1 MPLEWYVALRF
12 LREGRAQSSLIV
24 SGVAVGISVIV
35 FLTALISGLQ
45 SSLIEKTLGTQPH
58 VVVRPPDEAVR
69 PLRTEGDARLL
80 RIVERPAQ
88 RVQSIDEWPKVLSQI
103 EAIPGVKTAS
113 PMVTGSAFAIRGTTS
128 RSVALMGVEGERFT
142 EVIPVDRHLVRGEYR
157 IGGGDAL
164 IGTELADD
172 LGVDVGSRIRVST
185 AGGRNQVLTVRG
197 IFDLGNRDVNQRWVL
212 STIRS
217 AQTLLDLVG
226 GVSTIELTVTE
237 IFDAEAV
244 ARAIEARTGL
254 TAESWTERNSQ
265 LLTALSSQSASS
277 TTIKVFIILA
287 VAMGIA
293 SVLIVSVV
301 QRSKQVG
308 ILRAMGMSRRSVLKV
323 FLYQGLVV
331 GLGGAAA
338 GCLLG
343 SAIALVFARLA
354 TSPDG
359 SPLFPVTLDAE
370 LYLVATIIAA
380 ATGVLSAVLP
390 ARRAARLDPAAAIRQ

>member
-12 LREGRAQSSLIV
+12 LREGRAQSILII
-24 SGVAVGISVIV
+24 SGVAVGIAVIV

-45 SSLIEKTLGTQPH
+45 SSLIEKTLGTQPQ
-58 VVVRPPDEAVR
+58 VIVRPPDEAVR
-69 PLRTEGDARLL
+69 PLRAADDGQVL
-80 RIVERPAQ
+80 RIIERPAQ
-88 RVQSIDEWPKVLSQI
+88 RVQSIDEWPRVLGQI
-103 EAIPGVKTAS
+103 EATPGVRAAS

-128 RSVALMGVEGERFT
+128 RAVALMGVSQERYAR
-142 EVIPVDRHLVRGEYR
+142 VIPVDQHIVRGAYR
-157 IGGGDAL
+157 IESTDAL

-226 GVSTIELTVTE
+226 GVSSIELTTDE
-237 IFDAEAV
+237 IFDASGV
-244 ARAIEARTGL
+244 AREIEGRTGL

-277 TTIKVFIILA
+277 TTIKAFIVLA

-301 QRSKQVG
+301 QRQKQVG
-308 ILRAMGMSRRSVLKV
+308 ILRAMGMSRRSVLLV

-338 GCLLG
+338 GCVLG
-343 SAIALVFARLA
+343 SLIAMVFARMA
-354 TSPDG
+354 TGPDG
-359 SPLFPVTLDAE
+359 SPLFPITLSAE
-370 LYLVATIIAA
+370 LYLVATLIAA
-380 ATGVLSAVLP
+380 GTGVLSAVLP
-390 ARRAARLDPAAAIRQ
+390 ARRAARLDPATAIRQ